1 MKTIIFVR
9 HAKSD
14 WGNPDISD
22 FDRPLNKRGF
32 RDAPFMADLIAS
44 KGIKPDLI
52 ISSPANRALTTA
64 KFFASAL
71 NYDKEKIEQ
80 INLIYTS
87 GIISIIELIASLD
100 NQYNTIMLFGHN
112 PAISSLVYKLSGG
125 KLTEMP
131 TCAVACIDFD
141 IKKWNEL
148 NEVVGKL
155 RFYEYPKK
163 YKS

>member
-22 FDRPLNKRGF
+22 FERPLNKRGL

-44 KGIKPDLI
+44 KGVKTDLI
-52 ISSPANRALTTA
+52 ISSPANRAITTA
-64 KFFASAL
+64 KYFAKAL
-71 NYDKEKIEQ
+71 NYDKEQIEQ

-87 GIISIIELIASLD
+87 GILSIIEMLASLD
-100 NQYNTIMLFGHN
+100 NQYKTVMLFGHN
-112 PAISSLVYKLSGG
+112 PAISSLVFKLSGG
-125 KLTEMP
+125 KVTEMS

-141 IKKWNEL
+141 IQNWSEL
-148 NEVVGKL
+148 NEAEGKL

-163 YKS
+163 YKN